1 MMRQMREATKPI
13 MLLAAIAFVGLMV
26 FEWGM
31 DASGQSGGGLGA
43 IGSVNGD
50 PVMYESYMA
59 AYRQIYD
66 QVQRSQEELISTQQ
80 NADIEDAAF
89 DEVVNQ
95 LLILQELDRR
105 GIAVTNQE
113 ISEAAQ
119 FQPPDYLR
127 PQFLDEAGNLDLAGY
142 QSFLVSLPPEQLL
155 ILEAYYRD
163 VIPRGKLL
171 RQVSSGI
178 FASDAELWQEYRDQ
192 SEQVEI
198 QYVPMNPANRYADT
212 DFTVTDAEV
221 EAYWDANQE
230 EFEVPAR
237 ASVNVVVLDKTPT
250 AADTVASEERASA
263 IRQRI
268 VDGEDFTDVATAESS
283 DQATAPAG
291 GDLGVFVKNYMTPPF
306 DSAVFAA
313 PIGQVVGPVQSS
325 FGFHVL
331 EVQDRWAADSAQAR
345 HILVNIERT
354 DDSEIELLTMA
365 DSLEDLG
372 EAMSLNQAAAAAGL
386 TATTMDIAQNFPFVP
401 GAGQVSEGSDWLFEE
416 ASQGEVSPVF
426 ETSTAFYS
434 IELISSEPEGV
445 LPLADATIPI
455 RSTLL
460 FDMKMERAAT
470 EAQDVVSR
478 IRGGGVLANV
488 AADLELELRT
498 AGPFTRAEFV
508 PGVGRQNAAIGAS
521 FGILPGQVSDAVS
534 TPANAYVI
542 EVLGRVEADSTAWLT
557 QVPTQRQVAVLTRQQ
572 VRLQEW
578 IAALRGAA
586 DIVDRRDIV
595 LAPVDDDLALQMPLG
610 F

>member
-1 MMRQMREATKPI
+1 MMRQMREVTKPI
-13 MLLAAIAFVGLMV
+13 MFLAAVAFVGLMV

-31 DASGQSGGGLGA
+31 DASGQSGGGLGE

-66 QVQRSQEELISTQQ
+66 QAQRSQEELISTQQ

-95 LLILQELDRR
+95 LLILQELAERD
-105 GIAVTNQE
+105 IEVTNQE
-113 ISEAAQ
+113 INDAAQ

-127 PQFLDEAGNLDLAGY
+127 PQFIDEAGNLDLAGY
-142 QSFLVSLPPEQLL
+142 QSFLVSLPPEQLM

-178 FASDAELWQEYRDQ
+178 FPSDAELWQEYRDQ

-250 AADTVASEERASA
+250 APDTLASAARASA

-268 VDGEDFTDVATAESS
+268 VDGEDFADIATAVSS
-283 DQATAPAG
+283 DQATAPVG
-291 GDLGVFVKNYMTPPF
+291 GDLGVFVKNFMTAPF

-313 PIGQVVGPVQSS
+313 PVGQVVGPVQSS
-325 FGFHVL
+325 FGFHL
-331 EVQDRWAADSAQAR
+331 IEIQDRWAADSAQAR

-354 DDSEIELLTMA
+354 DDSEMELLTMA

-372 EAMSLNQAAAAAGL
+372 EAMPLNQAADAAGL
-386 TATTMDIAQNFPFVP
+386 AATTMDIAQNFPFIP
-401 GAGQVSEGSDWLFEE
+401 GAGQVSEGADWLFEE
-416 ASQGEVSPVF
+416 ASPGDVSPVF
-426 ETSTAFYS
+426 ETSTGFYA
-434 IELISSEPEGV
+434 IELISAEPEGV
-445 LPLADATIPI
+445 LPLNDATVAI

-460 FDMKMERAAT
+460 FDKKMERAGT
-470 EAQDVVSR
+470 EARDVVAR

-508 PGVGRQNAAIGAS
+508 PGVGRQNAAIGAA

-557 QVPTQRQVAVLTRQQ
+557 QVSTQRQLAVLTRQQ
-572 VRLQEW
+572 VP
-578 IAALRGAA
+578 ATG
-586 DIVDRRDIV
+586 VDRSPAECGQYPR
-595 LAPVDDDLALQMPLG
+595 QT
-610 F
+610 